1 VQRLDLPATPAYQG
15 EPPLT
20 GFDANVAFGMLF
32 RQTERKLNDT
42 VLLLAKGRRTS
53 PAGALVLRTYRS
65 QLRRL
70 DLQIGETMKSKL
82 IKLTATLALLA
93 AGGVALAQ
101 DIQERTVRFG
111 HLNNPDHPTS
121 TGVKKF
127 AELVAAKSGGKI
139 KVQEYPSSQLGN
151 ELQQQSALQGGIQ
164 EMLVA
169 STTSLAGIVK
179 EFGLFDFPF
188 LFSNARQADAMVDGP
203 LGKMLSAKLAEKGVV
218 VLGFFDLGFRNV
230 TNSKRPITKAED
242 LEGLKLRVIPNPVFL
257 ETFKTFKANPVPMP
271 FAELYGAL
279 ESKAVDGQE
288 NPYSVILSSKFYE
301 VNKYVSGTNHVYATN
316 PVQISK
322 RFWDKLSPVEQKLL
336 QDAAIEAQNY
346 QRVVSREAAGKA
358 LAELKVKGMLY
369 NDIAPAELD
378 RMRVEVRPVH
388 DKFATSYDPAVV
400 TLFKSELER
409 VSKF

>member
-1 VQRLDLPATPAYQG
+1 MKARLIHAA
-15 EPPLT
+15 
-20 GFDANVAFGMLF
+20 AM
-32 RQTERKLNDT
+32 
-42 VLLLAKGRRTS
+42 LLL
-53 PAGALVLRTYRS
+53 
-65 QLRRL
+65 
-70 DLQIGETMKSKL
+70 M
-82 IKLTATLALLA
+82 A
-93 AGGVALAQ
+93 AGSAALAQ
-101 DIQERTVRFG
+101 DIQERTIRFG
-111 HLNNPDHPTS
+111 HLNNADHPTS
-121 TGVKKF
+121 AGVRKF
-127 AELVAAKSGGKI
+127 AELVAARSGGKI
-139 KVQEYPSSQLGN
+139 TVKEYPSSQLGN
-151 ELQQQSALQGGIQ
+151 ELQQQSALQGGVQ

-203 LGKMLSAKLAEKGVV
+203 LGKMISGKLAEKGVV

-230 TNSKRPITKAED
+230 TNGKRPITKAED

-257 ETFKTFKANPVPMP
+257 ETFKTFKANPIPMP

-301 VNKYVSGTNHVYATN
+301 VNKYVSATNHVYATN

-322 RFWDKLSPVEQKLL
+322 RFWDKLTPAEQKLL

-358 LAELKVKGMLY
+358 VDELKAKGMLY
-369 NDIAPAELD
+369 NEIAPAELA
-378 RMRVEVRPVH
+378 RMRAEVKPVH
-388 DKFATSYDPAVV
+388 DKFAASYEPAVV
-400 TLFKSELER
+400 NLFKSELER
-409 VSKF
+409 VSKL

>member
-1 VQRLDLPATPAYQG
+1 MKST
-15 EPPLT
+15 
-20 GFDANVAFGMLF
+20 LF
-32 RQTERKLNDT
+32 RLT
-42 VLLLAKGRRTS
+42 VMLS
-53 PAGALVLRTYRS
+53 
-65 QLRRL
+65 
-70 DLQIGETMKSKL
+70 
-82 IKLTATLALLA
+82 LLA

-101 DIQERTVRFG
+101 DIQERTIKFG
-111 HLNNPDHPTS
+111 HLNNTDHPTS
-121 TGVKKF
+121 AGVKKF

-139 KVQEYPSSQLGN
+139 KVQEFASSQLGN
-151 ELQQQSALQGGIQ
+151 ELQQQAALQGGVQ

-188 LFSNARQADAMVDGP
+188 LFSNAKQADAMVDGP
-203 LGKMLSAKLAEKGVV
+203 LGKTLGSKLAEKGVV

-257 ETFKTFKANPVPMP
+257 ETFKTFKANPLPMP
-271 FAELYGAL
+271 FAELFGAL

-288 NPYSVILSSKFYE
+288 NPYSVILSSRFYE

-322 RFWDKLSPVEQKLL
+322 RFWEKLSPAEQKLL

-346 QRVVSREAAGKA
+346 QRVVSRDAAGKA
-358 LAELKVKGMLY
+358 VAELKAKGMLH
-369 NDIAPAELD
+369 NDIAPAEMA
-378 RMRVEVRPVH
+378 RMRALVKPVH
-388 DKFATSYDPAVV
+388 EKFAASYEPAVV
-400 TLFKSELER
+400 TMFNSELER
-409 VSKF
+409 VSKLE